1 MFLPARPCLH
11 TPLTSRNLIRL
22 LEFHSS
28 IYTTGDRLWA
38 RRLWLHTFLSFRCLF
53 APPTKSPRRQNLHP
67 GKRDKRSGNFP
78 TPDSFLCGAETD
90 PVLPTRNIK
99 NQQLGSQNHQHESS
113 VMVFSWQ
120 LGAITSRMH
129 PARSLVT
136 YTTGSV
142 AASHSSSDPSAAN
155 LQEC

>member
-1 MFLPARPCLH
+1 MQATSFASVCSNARTCCEPYAERTAHAPMFLPARPCLH
-11 TPLTSRNLIRL
+11 TPLTPRNLIRL

-38 RRLWLHTFLSFRCLF
+38 RRLRLHTFLSFRCPF

-90 PVLPTRNIK
+90 LVLPTRNIK
-99 NQQLGSQNHQHESS
+99 NSNLD
-113 VMVFSWQ
+113 FK
-120 LGAITSRMH
+120 ATSIN
-129 PARSLVT
+129 P
-136 YTTGSV
+136 
-142 AASHSSSDPSAAN
+142 P
-155 LQEC
+155 